1 MKLGYNVVKR
11 IKEKAKELNNG
22 AVRLLVF
29 LATRADDTGLA
40 EGIHYKEFCV
50 RTGMCNQSFY
60 NAKSKLIELGF
71 IKEFKNDNRDIDIL
85 LLNNVF
91 QTKEDYKK
99 GYVNL
104 NIELFQSEDFWS
116 LTDNAM
122 IMCLDFV
129 KNSFAALNGSYRK
142 NKADMYKDYE
152 DIFKVSYGRI
162 WSYLKALKKIF
173 SIGVK
178 NGIIY
183 ITPLKKIKEKAFI
196 SAASKRRSDWVQI
209 VIRRVYAI
217 TDKKA
222 VQELEA
228 LLSQYKPTADEQG
241 KSIQEILFRC
251 VKHSVDNLKRTERE
265 VNCAY
270 IHKLIRK
277 ELELEIA

>member
-1 MKLGYNVVKR
+1 MKLGYNVVIKL
-11 IKEKAKELNNG
+11 KEKAKELNNG

-40 EGIHYKEFCV
+40 EGIYYKDFCH

-60 NAKSKLIELGF
+60 NSKNKLIELGF

-104 NIELFQSEDFWS
+104 NIELFQSEDFWN

-142 NKADMYKDYE
+142 NKADMYKK
-152 DIFKVSYGRI
+152 ITKTF
-162 WSYLKALKKIF
+162 LKCHMDGF
-173 SIGVK
+173 G
-178 NGIIY
+178 
-183 ITPLKKIKEKAFI
+183 
-196 SAASKRRSDWVQI
+196 
-209 VIRRVYAI
+209 AI
-217 TDKKA
+217 
-222 VQELEA
+222 
-228 LLSQYKPTADEQG
+228 
-241 KSIQEILFRC
+241 
-251 VKHSVDNLKRTERE
+251 
-265 VNCAY
+265 
-270 IHKLIRK
+270 
-277 ELELEIA
+277 